1 MVTTDVNQ
9 SVFIDTNILIQL
21 HVDVA
26 PRHIE
31 AFAAVERLIA
41 EQRAL
46 WISRQILR
54 EYASVLTRPQPYA
67 PPLSARE
74 VSVQIRLLETRY
86 LVADE
91 DAATTAALC
100 GLLDTILIGGKQIH
114 DANIVATMLT
124 NNITHLLTLNTADF
138 IRFSG
143 IITLIT
149 LDELLN

>member
-1 MVTTDVNQ
+1 MVTTDVDL

-21 HVDVA
+21 HVDAA

-31 AFAAVERLIA
+31 VFAAIDRLI
-41 EQRAL
+41 EDERQL
-46 WISRQILR
+46 WISRQVLR

-74 VSVQIRLLETRY
+74 VSRQLRFLEARY

-91 DAATTAALC
+91 DAVTTAALRE
-100 GLLDTILIGGKQIH
+100 LLDTIPMGGKQIH

-124 NNITHLLTLNTADF
+124 NGITHLLTLNTVDF
-138 IRFSG
+138 VRFSE
-143 IITLIT
+143 LIT
-149 LDELLN
+149 LVNVDELLT